1 MACLIYMIL
10 AILLFILDRRVHGY
24 YLLSVGIGAVL
35 SSASSLLGF
44 PLSLQLATLLVGAA
58 VSIVLISLQLATL
71 LVGAAV
77 SIVLIRPVLVKTGR
91 ASRGYVSSLIGRTA
105 ELIDPIDRTG
115 FGHVRIDGVRWSVVS
130 LTGEEIERGEPVIIR
145 EISGAT
151 LYVEKN
157 SEYQKAEG

>member
-44 PLSLQLATLLVGAA
+44 PLSLQLATLF
-58 VSIVLISLQLATL
+58 
-71 LVGAAV
+71 VGAAV

-91 ASRGYVSSLIGRTA
+91 ASRGYVRSLIGRTA
-105 ELIDPIDRTG
+105 ELTDPIDRTG

>member
-1 MACLIYMIL
+1 MPWFVYIVMAT
-10 AILLFILDRRVHGY
+10 LLFIMDRRIHGY
-24 YLLSVGIGAVL
+24 YLISVGVGTVL
-35 SSASSLLGF
+35 SALASLLGF
-44 PLSLQLATLLVGAA
+44 SLSLQLVTLIVVAA
-58 VSIVLISLQLATL
+58 VSIVF
-71 LVGAAV
+71 
-77 SIVLIRPVLVKTGR
+77 IRPVLVKTGK
-91 ASRGYVSSLIGRTA
+91 ASSGYVRSLIGRTA

-157 SEYQKAEG
+157 SEYQNTEG